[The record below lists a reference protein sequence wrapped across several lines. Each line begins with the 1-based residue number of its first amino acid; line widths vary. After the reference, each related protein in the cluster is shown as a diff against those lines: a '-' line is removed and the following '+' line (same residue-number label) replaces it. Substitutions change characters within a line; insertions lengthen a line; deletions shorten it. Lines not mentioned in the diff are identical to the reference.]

1 VRFRAGLLVRVNEM
15 SVTISHVAA
24 VGAAA
29 VFSATLVW
37 SLTEKCGALLTGWTW
52 PPFILVPLVLMAA
65 LYGLGTI
72 RMLRR
77 TANRK
82 SLVWSV
88 LWFALGGISLVIAL
102 DSPLHELGEQL
113 FWVHMTQHEILML
126 ISAPLLVLGR
136 PMIALL
142 WALPRPWREAAA
154 SLGCSRT
161 FKKGWTFISAPL
173 WAWLVSALALWVWH
187 IPWLF
192 DQTLRSDWI
201 HAAQHTTFLVTAL
214 TFWWPVLNRTPA
226 LSHGAALVYV
236 FTTILH
242 TSVLGAL
249 LTFAPRAWYSS
260 YVVTAPAWHLTALED
275 QQIGGLIMWIP
286 AGTLL
291 LIVALA
297 LLVKWMNES
306 QTKWQYTRMADL
318 VRLSQGGVE

>member
-1 VRFRAGLLVRVNEM
+1 ML
-15 SVTISHVAA
+15 
-24 VGAAA
+24 
-29 VFSATLVW
+29 SATPAW
-37 SLTEKCGALLTGWTW
+37 SSTETGAGLLTGWTW
-52 PPFILVPLVLMAA
+52 PPFILMPLLLAAA

-77 TANRK
+77 TTNRK
-82 SLVWSV
+82 SFVGPIF
-88 LWFALGGISLVIAL
+88 WFALGWTSLVIAL

-136 PMIALL
+136 PMIAFL
-142 WALPRPWREAAA
+142 WALPPAWRGTAAG
-154 SLGCSRT
+154 LGHSKT
-161 FKKGWTFISAPL
+161 FKKGWAFVSAPL
-173 WAWLVSALALWVWH
+173 WAWLASALALWIWH
-187 IPWLF
+187 VPLLF

-201 HAAQHTTFLVTAL
+201 HAAQHTTFLLTAVM
-214 TFWWPVLNRTPA
+214 FWWPVLNRTPA
-226 LSHGAALVYV
+226 LGYGGALVYV

-260 YVVTAPAWHLTALED
+260 YVMTAPAWHLTALED

-291 LIVALA
+291 LMVALV
-297 LLVKWMNES
+297 LLVKWIQES
-306 QTKWQYTRMADL
+306 QTRWQYTRMAEL
-318 VRLSQGGVE
+318 GRLSQGGVE

>member
-1 VRFRAGLLVRVNEM
+1 M
-15 SVTISHVAA
+15 SVKRSQVAA

-29 VFSATLVW
+29 VLSASPAW
-37 SLTEKCGALLTGWTW
+37 SQTETSRAVLTDWTW
-52 PPFILVPLVLMAA
+52 PPFIVISLLLTAA
-65 LYGLGTI
+65 FYGVGI
-72 RMLRR
+72 MRMLRR

-82 SLVWSV
+82 LFVWPILS
-88 LWFALGGISLVIAL
+88 FALGWTSLVAAL

-136 PMIALL
+136 PMIAFL
-142 WALPRPWREAAA
+142 WALPPAWRETAA
-154 SLGCSRT
+154 SLGRSRT
-161 FKKGWTFISAPL
+161 FRKGWAFVSAPL
-173 WAWLVSALALWVWH
+173 SAWLVSALALWIWH

-214 TFWWPVLNRTPA
+214 AFWWPVVNRAPT
-226 LSHGAALVYV
+226 LGYGGGVVYV
-236 FTTILH
+236 FTTIMH

-260 YVVTAPAWHLTALED
+260 YVMTAPAWHLSALED

-286 AGTLL
+286 AGTVL
-291 LIVALA
+291 LIVALV

-306 QTKWQYTRMADL
+306 QTRWQYTRMAEL
-318 VRLSQGGVE
+318 GRLSERGVE